1 MKKYKVLIAT
11 PFLSDKPIRGY
22 ETIALSILND
32 LVEGGHQ
39 VDLISFCSDEERKFN
54 TNLFGKQ
61 INKLMLINVS
71 KFQRIFNL
79 FKGFFI
85 GDSFQIS
92 YFKGS
97 ASDESK
103 VLNYIRSEEYD
114 LMYSLTIRTA
124 RFLIGHNFDAY
135 KVIHLIDPHIINY
148 SKSIEWENIFMKLIY
163 HYDYSKL
170 YKFEK
175 KVLQDFHL
183 RTLISDEDIK
193 DMSLIYGLNFEK
205 LTYGSGKQFE
215 YNNFLDFYKRDKNM
229 LVVTGN
235 MAYKPNV
242 VGVEWF
248 CTCVFP
254 LLLEH
259 YPSIKLYVIGSN
271 PSKRLLKLQNNN
283 IIFTGYVKNLTHFLS
298 NAFASICP
306 VKHRI
311 GVQTKILEAFSHQ
324 LPVISTSNSNSG
336 INALNF
342 KEILIADNPE
352 EFLLQYQYLLDQ
364 NNWETLVHN
373 SFNLFENKFNLK
385 LNIQNNNSMILDRIK
400 AKKIC

>member
-39 VDLISFCSDEERKFN
+39 IDLISFRSDGERRFN

-79 FKGFFI
+79 FKGFLI

-124 RFLIGHNFDAY
+124 KFLIGHNFDAY

-205 LTYGSGKQFE
+205 LTYGSSKQIGH
-215 YNNFLDFYKRDKNM
+215 NNFLDFNKRDKNM

-271 PSKRLLKLQNNN
+271 PSKRLLKLQNKN
-283 IIFTGYVKNLTHFLS
+283 IIFTGYVKNLNHFLS

-311 GVQTKILEAFSHQ
+311 GVQTKILESFSLQ
-324 LPVISTSNSNSG
+324 VPVISTSNSNSG
-336 INALNF
+336 INALNS

-364 NNWETLVHN
+364 NNWETLVQN

-385 LNIQNNNSMILDRIK
+385 LNIHNNNSMILDRIK
-400 AKKIC
+400 AKKTC